1 MTESDHFVE
10 AIASA
15 RWLIFKFLAQKKA
28 NILLAV
34 FFACFWHFK
43 FLFTKNDH
51 FTNALTIF
59 EY

>member
-34 FFACFWHFK
+34 FFACFWHF
-43 FLFTKNDH
+43 
-51 FTNALTIF
+51 
-59 EY
+59 